1 MSIRRA
7 IMVVGFAVAMTGAT
21 AATAPTAASADT
33 AIEVVQIPCPSWVP
47 WQVGVWG
54 MPEYVISANETFQT
68 TESRIAVND
77 LDYSIT
83 VTFSSQETHTFTI
96 AVTSGVSFSN
106 LLGFLNAN
114 VSTTITSTTTTQIG
128 VSTTATVPAHSSV
141 IGDYGVNVYDV
152 TFMGYV
158 VMRRSIGGCWV
169 KKSTMGHDEQYTPA
183 PTYIQGWRLRE
194 G

>member
-7 IMVVGFAVAMTGAT
+7 VLVVGLAVAVTGVTAT
-21 AATAPTAASADT
+21 IAPTAASADT
-33 AIEVVQIPCPSWVP
+33 AIRVVQIPCPSWVP
-47 WQVGVWG
+47 SQVGAWG

-83 VTFSSQETHTFTI
+83 VTFSSQESHTFTI
-96 AVTSGVSFSN
+96 AVQSGVSFSN
-106 LLGFLNAN
+106 LFGFLNAN
-114 VSTTITSTTTTQIG
+114 ISTTITSSTTTQIG

-141 IGDYGVNVYDV
+141 IGDFGVNVYDV

-158 VMRRSIGGCWV
+158 VYRRSIGGCWV
-169 KKSTMGHDEQYTPA
+169 NESTMGHDVQYTPA